1 MARVT
6 VEDCIE
12 KVQNRFELII
22 AASQRAREISNGVQ
36 IEVDKDNDKNT
47 VISLRE
53 IGDGAITY
61 DDLKE
66 RYLKSLQKVV
76 VNNDEDEEND
86 IEEEFSSYLN
96 QEETDQNYFEGML
109 QCYNKRN
116 QYNLLATHNLES
128 INNAIKMNKRHNIF
142 KVAHL
147 MGMNERN
154 MKKYEGR
161 INIGTYVPYGPYKE
175 MIPYLGRRLYENI
188 DTVKYMLK

>member
-12 KVQNRFELII
+12 KVENRFDLII

-66 RYLKSLQKVV
+66 RYLKSLQKIV

-86 IEEEFSSYLN
+86 IEEEFSSYLK
-96 QEETDQNYFEGML
+96 QEETDQNLNPNNFFKNTEDSFEDVSDEL
-109 QCYNKRN
+109 IR
-116 QYNLLATHNLES
+116 
-128 INNAIKMNKRHNIF
+128 
-142 KVAHL
+142 
-147 MGMNERN
+147 
-154 MKKYEGR
+154 
-161 INIGTYVPYGPYKE
+161 KE
-175 MIPYLGRRLYENI
+175 E
-188 DTVKYMLK
+188 

>member
-6 VEDCIE
+6 VEDCVE
-12 KVQNRFELII
+12 KVDNRFELII

-76 VNNDEDEEND
+76 INNDEDDEND
-86 IEEEFSSYLN
+86 IEEEFSSYLK
-96 QEETDQNYFEGML
+96 QDDTDQNLNPNSFFRNTEDTFEDVSDEL
-109 QCYNKRN
+109 IR
-116 QYNLLATHNLES
+116 
-128 INNAIKMNKRHNIF
+128 
-142 KVAHL
+142 
-147 MGMNERN
+147 
-154 MKKYEGR
+154 
-161 INIGTYVPYGPYKE
+161 KE
-175 MIPYLGRRLYENI
+175 E
-188 DTVKYMLK
+188 

>member
-12 KVQNRFELII
+12 KIENRFELII

-53 IGDGAITY
+53 IGDSAITY

-76 VNNDEDEEND
+76 VNNDEDDEND
-86 IEEEFSSYLN
+86 IEEEFSSYLK
-96 QEETDQNYFEGML
+96 QDETDQDLNPNNFFKNTEESFEDVSDEL
-109 QCYNKRN
+109 IR
-116 QYNLLATHNLES
+116 
-128 INNAIKMNKRHNIF
+128 
-142 KVAHL
+142 
-147 MGMNERN
+147 
-154 MKKYEGR
+154 
-161 INIGTYVPYGPYKE
+161 KE
-175 MIPYLGRRLYENI
+175 E
-188 DTVKYMLK
+188 

>member
-12 KVQNRFELII
+12 KVENRFELII

-76 VNNDEDEEND
+76 INNDEDEDND
-86 IEEEFSSYLN
+86 IEEEFSTYLK
-96 QEETDQNYFEGML
+96 QDDTDQNLNPNNFFKNTDDSFEDVSDEL
-109 QCYNKRN
+109 IR
-116 QYNLLATHNLES
+116 
-128 INNAIKMNKRHNIF
+128 
-142 KVAHL
+142 
-147 MGMNERN
+147 
-154 MKKYEGR
+154 
-161 INIGTYVPYGPYKE
+161 KE
-175 MIPYLGRRLYENI
+175 E
-188 DTVKYMLK
+188 